1 MSDLQGDLYQ
11 PLEYD
16 RGSCPFVAKWS
27 CKLSGGRILAR
38 KPDREELQQT
48 LLRLAKPKMSPKEL
62 LKETKKL
69 HPEAGK
75 KDIVRAAF
83 ASLIAVADQD
93 GEKALVLQDFAL
105 KERGPGE
112 EG

>member
-1 MSDLQGDLYQ
+1 M
-11 PLEYD
+11 
-16 RGSCPFVAKWS
+16 
-27 CKLSGGRILAR
+27 AR

-62 LKETKKL
+62 LRETKKL

-93 GEKALVLQDFAL
+93 GEKALVLQNMAIS
-105 KERGPGE
+105 ERGSGE